1 MANPRLQ
8 RCLEPGMSIHVGTV
22 DAGGAPSACRA
33 IALSSENDLA
43 TITAYVPVATS
54 QTTIANVATT
64 HRMAIAANNPVD
76 HWAIQ
81 LKGTTIGARLA
92 RNDEAELIETRLEQ
106 FADVLE
112 RIGVPRRLVRN
123 VTRWPAFAIEM
134 RVEHVFEQTPGPN
147 AGSRI
152 R

>member
-1 MANPRLQ
+1 
-8 RCLEPGMSIHVGTV
+8 
-22 DAGGAPSACRA
+22 
-33 IALSSENDLA
+33 
-43 TITAYVPVATS
+43 
-54 QTTIANVATT
+54 
-64 HRMAIAANNPVD
+64 
-76 HWAIQ
+76 
-81 LKGTTIGARLA
+81 
-92 RNDEAELIETRLEQ
+92 
-106 FADVLE
+106 VLE